1 MGIYVKSAS
10 PTYNHQEV
18 PFPATTSKI
27 KQMFKIPGEKKK
39 KREKVTFSLLGLK
52 RYHSMKEI
60 L

>member
-39 KREKVTFSLLGLK
+39 KER
-52 RYHSMKEI
+52 R
-60 L
+60 

>member
-27 KQMFKIPGEKKK
+27 KQMFKIPGKKKK
-39 KREKVTFSLLGLK
+39 KREGNFFFARTETIS
-52 RYHSMKEI
+52 
-60 L
+60 